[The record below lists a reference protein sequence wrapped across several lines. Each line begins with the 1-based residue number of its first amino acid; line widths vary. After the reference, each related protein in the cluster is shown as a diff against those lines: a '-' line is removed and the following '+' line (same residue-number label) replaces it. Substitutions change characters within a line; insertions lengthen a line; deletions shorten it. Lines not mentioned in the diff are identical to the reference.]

1 LEGVAGEALLHIP
14 CAALMTQMR
23 RWDQL
28 FVAKL
33 LVLQHD
39 VEVVADSSFKALVG
53 LVEMHEARRIQRSEP

>member
-1 LEGVAGEALLHIP
+1 
-14 CAALMTQMR
+14 MTQMR